1 MTGKEVIEILE
12 KEKKKHKIDEKESI
26 TVGRETLPATWNRIS
41 DFVNDFYL
49 YKYTKKIEFGDSV
62 PYYYDPKYTKV
73 TGISY
78 KKNRKCIY
86 IYTEINYETYTWSYS
101 GRVYLDDFINENY
114 KKEILE
120 DLKEKTVFR
129 LNKKIEKLMTEL
141 GKCCEELEKIEG

>member
-12 KEKKKHKIDEKESI
+12 KEKKKHKMDEKESI
-26 TVGRETLPATWNRIS
+26 TVGRDTLPATWNKIS
-41 DFVNDFYL
+41 DFVNNFYL
-49 YKYTKKIEFGDSV
+49 YKYTKKIEFGGSV
-62 PYYYDPKYTKV
+62 PYHYDPKY
-73 TGISY
+73 
-78 KKNRKCIY
+78 RKCIY
-86 IYTEINYETYTWSYS
+86 IYTEVNYETYTWPYS
-101 GRVYLDDFINENY
+101 GRVYLDDFLNENY